1 MASRFPVQLA
11 TLSAARPRR
20 RVLALRLARRAHAA
34 ALLLAAEEAL
44 HHCRRVEVQL
54 DLLAVLALEVAAALA
69 AAEMPLGGCGGV
81 MLQVRRQAP

>member
-11 TLSAARPRR
+11 TLSAARRR
-20 RVLALRLARRAHAA
+20 HVLALGLAQRAHVV

-44 HHCRRVEVQL
+44 HHRSGVEVQL

-69 AAEMPLGGCGGV
+69 AAEMPLDGCGGV
-81 MLQVRRQAP
+81 MLQGRRQAP